1 MYIITKENLTN
12 FLTQFQKI
20 FNPILLGLFLFPPYI
35 LCGQFQKIETTPPN
49 LKWHYKKSENF
60 KVLFPKNLDSI
71 ANYTINYLENNIKN
85 IKISPDF
92 KIRKSPI
99 ILHNYNSISN
109 GFVTS
114 APRRSELFI
123 TATPESS
130 HFLHNNNWVDLLS
143 THEYRHLVQKE
154 IAFRKPFNKIVYVL
168 FGELAFSSVSR
179 ATMPLWYWEGDAVD
193 IETRNSTFGRGRIP
207 YFNLISRNN
216 LMGGKK
222 IKLNTQLLGSFKT
235 KTPNIYESG
244 YLMVKYLK
252 DTFGIETFNKIVNKA
267 QSQSM
272 LPLSFSRALKKETNL
287 NFKSLYL
294 KSLNTLTVASTKT
307 TNEPINKRKK
317 NNYTSYLYPK
327 DIGDGSIVFL
337 QQGLGSFQYF
347 GKINKDGSTSNV
359 FMPGLINDHGRIS
372 STKNKL
378 VWLEFDKDPRWDKR
392 VYSIIKILDI
402 KEKKIISKSKK
413 TYFSSVD
420 ISKDG
425 EKLVALSNNPN
436 GTQSLVFLNV
446 EGCIKTNEINLK
458 NGVYSNI
465 RFSEKNTLIGIKNNN
480 GIKHLFIYSINEN
493 KFDAFFKTNQNIG
506 QPTQYG
512 NLIAFNSDVDG
523 VDEIILYNIKSK
535 KTFMLKGG
543 VLGNY
548 YPSFSVDGEFLLF
561 NSMTPK
567 GFNVFKLKI
576 KENIKEIKFSS
587 FCVSCPVVDFKTK
600 EKDKASFQYESKKL
614 EKPFTLIRPI
624 TWGINNFS
632 SSSKG
637 LDDMSFGVTS
647 QDVFGSLQ
655 FNGGYKYNFRD
666 KKGEKFFGLSYQGL
680 YPIFDFN
687 LALKNETSQISNNDN
702 LYDVFWKEKDM
713 TFGIRIPLSFT
724 NSKYFTNFL
733 TSIEYSNS
741 KVYDFIAPTFNGTV
755 NIIKDFMGHYDIFVY
770 YSRLHKKTKRQV
782 SSPWGQAILF
792 ESKKT
797 ISSSDFSGRYFRSD
811 IYLDFPGI
819 NTTHSLRTKFR
830 YENQDNNDYMFHEK
844 INFIHGYQ
852 NDGVFKNFYGWGVEY
867 ELPIVYPD
875 ISVGPLINIQRIR
888 YTSFINGGQIKGK
901 KNTFPYISFKENPI
915 SFGGEITFDI
925 NLFRQSAL
933 FDLGLRW
940 SYITNTLNGK
950 NNLVFELMLG
960 SIGL

>member
-1 MYIITKENLTN
+1 MIN
-12 FLTQFQKI
+12 FLIQFQKI
-20 FNPILLGLFLFPPYI
+20 FNLILLGLFLFSPYVFY
-35 LCGQFQKIETTPPN
+35 GQFQKTETTPPN

-71 ANYTINYLENNIKN
+71 ANYTINYLENNINN

-123 TATPESS
+123 TAMPESS
-130 HFLHNNNWVDLLS
+130 HFLHNNNWIDLLS

-154 IAFRKPFNKIVYVL
+154 IAFRKPFNKMVYVL

-216 LMGGKK
+216 LISGKK

-252 DTFGIETFNKIVNKA
+252 DTFGIETFNKIVDKA

-294 KSLNTLTVASTKT
+294 KSLNILTVASTKT

-327 DIGDGSIVFL
+327 ESDDGSVFFL
-337 QQGLGSFQYF
+337 KQGLGSFQDF
-347 GKINKDGSTSNV
+347 GKINKDGSTSKV
-359 FMPGLINDHGRIS
+359 FMPGLINDHSRIS
-372 STKNKL
+372 SAKNKL

-392 VYSIIKILDI
+392 VYSVIKILDT

-446 EGCIKTNEINLK
+446 EGGVKTNKINLK

-465 RFSEKNTLIGIKNNN
+465 RFSEKNKLIGIKNSN

-493 KFDAFFKTNQNIG
+493 VFETLFKTNQNIG
-506 QPTQYG
+506 QPTKHG

-535 KTFMLKGG
+535 KTFILKKSL
-543 VLGNY
+543 LGNY
-548 YPSFSVDGEFLLF
+548 YPSFSVDGDFILF
-561 NSMTPK
+561 NSITPK
-567 GFNVFKLKI
+567 GFDVFKLKI
-576 KENIKEIKFSS
+576 KENIEEINFSV
-587 FCVSCPVVDFKTK
+587 FCTSCPVVGFKTK

-624 TWGINNFS
+624 TWGINDFS

-647 QDVFGSLQ
+647 QDIFGSLQ

-687 LALKNETSQISNNDN
+687 LALKNEASQISNNDN

-713 TFGIRIPLSFT
+713 TFGIRVPLSFT
-724 NSKYFTNFL
+724 KSKYFTNFL
-733 TSIEYSNS
+733 ASIEYSNS
-741 KVYDFIAPTFNGTV
+741 KVYDFRAPTFNGTV
-755 NIIKDFMGHYDIFVY
+755 NITKDFMGHYDVFIY

-782 SSPWGQAILF
+782 SSPWGQTILF

-811 IYLDFPGI
+811 VYLDFPGI

-852 NDGVFKNFYGWGVEY
+852 NNGVFKKFYGWGVEY

-888 YTSFINGGQIKGK
+888 YTSFINGGQINGK
-901 KNTFPYISFKENPI
+901 KNTFPYIPFKENPI

-940 SYITNTLNGK
+940 SYITNTLNGE
-950 NNLVFELMLG
+950 NDLVFELMLG